1 MTEKL
6 LNKIRQICCWWLW
19 RGKSF
24 VWRCWS
30 WKKNDDE
37 ILSHDNDDY
46 EEDDKTRQIWK
57 LYVLHV
63 MIETTTDPK
72 IICSAV
78 HLSKI
83 CTKKDRNILLQK
95 ENQRKR
101 CQWNSS
107 KYIPPKYICKLVSNS
122 YKKTNRGE
130 SWLYISKL

>member
-1 MTEKL
+1 MTML
-6 LNKIRQICCWWLW
+6 IM
-19 RGKSF
+19 
-24 VWRCWS
+24 
-30 WKKNDDE
+30 KKNDDE

-83 CTKKDRNILLQK
+83 CTKNA
-95 ENQRKR
+95 
-101 CQWNSS
+101 NST
-107 KYIPPKYICKLVSNS
+107 KYIPPKYICKLA
-122 YKKTNRGE
+122 
-130 SWLYISKL
+130 SKQQQKRKD